1 MTINGST
8 LDFIRSRLM
17 DLQKST
23 EIAEIITERVCW
35 ALDFSPTTAQTIKGI
50 ICDELE
56 DS

>member
-1 MTINGST
+1 
-8 LDFIRSRLM
+8 M